1 MIWNRV
7 EVLLGFMLHLNDYN
21 TVSSSFFQEKCTQY
35 WPHDNEAV
43 YYGDLQ
49 VSMRSESVL
58 DNYTI
63 RIFDIQ
69 LVSGR
74 CSFGQ

>member
-1 MIWNRV
+1 
-7 EVLLGFMLHLNDYN
+7 ML
-21 TVSSSFFQEKCTQY
+21 QEKCSQY
-35 WPHDNEAV
+35 WPPDNEALF
-43 YYGDLQ
+43 YGDLK

-69 LVSGR
+69 LVSDFVG
-74 CSFGQ
+74 